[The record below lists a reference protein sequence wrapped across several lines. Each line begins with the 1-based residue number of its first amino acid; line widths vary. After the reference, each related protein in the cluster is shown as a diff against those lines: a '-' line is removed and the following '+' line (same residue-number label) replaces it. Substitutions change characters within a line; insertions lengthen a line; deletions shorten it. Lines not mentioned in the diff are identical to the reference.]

1 MDHPPDP
8 ARQFRHENNRLRH
21 ERNTECEERA
31 RLQRIVGYLDS
42 ERAQERDLA
51 AQHFNT
57 IAGLR
62 HRCAFLQGMREDFGR
77 QRQELQRELGKM
89 KEQQRKLSDKY
100 TARVE
105 ELQRERRLSREYGD
119 RLRGREE
126 RRAGRGLRTQLEDA
140 QAEIAR
146 LNQELRNEKRVSS
159 YLRERRDRE
168 RTAAETFHEQVL
180 RACFVYGNGMG
191 TRARRLAIEAGDP
204 QAEEGLWASDERDHG
219 PSSGEEDHRS
229 SSNDEWH
236 FPTGNGGAFIPPSD
250 STEDSEDLN
259 DDDSFPYPTNDPH
272 FASPFPASSPPFPT
286 WAPPF
291 SASAPFTTTDDERIK
306 TPVPNFAAFN
316 ADGQYVE
323 PPFPVFEV
331 FTASHSHAEPPLPE
345 SAAFNAD
352 NEHLA
357 PPQESQPVPDRPSR
371 VLYQQRLERLSEHL
385 RPHSHAPG
393 VNEEAAPDL
402 TPLRFV
408 PRSSDDTHN
417 LVHPRDGLAKVL
429 ERLGRLEEQ
438 GSNTVQC
445 LSRVEENLGHIMRI
459 VGGVAPAAQPS
470 SSALRESGS
479 RAEEEGKVVG
489 GRPQALECVVPH
501 ARVIAMQR
509 RADDPSISEARRLE
523 GASAPNVLTDQT
535 TSLHEQALAL
545 VAPSEESGPMIQRGG
560 EDRISSSNEATHHA
574 RAPTKPSSAPSEG
587 HPKGP
592 RPLPPTP
599 ARASAFLL
607 HQSSTSSSGSML
619 DSSHILQP
627 PRNIND
633 VVGRNK
639 WDPTSGIQRPF
650 EGSGPEVVGHG
661 VSHASVHPEGAHQDN
676 ASVAGDPTAV
686 NSSESMASCEPLT
699 AHEDDKHD
707 QSFFPFRLIAHENN
721 GALFILLEDVAAPV
735 VNAPSTTAGTLV
747 DNELKLTIALSEVIA
762 MSEKARAHAM
772 HPSDHTRPMMRL
784 SSRTRSR
791 LPSDTIC
798 LALATAGELQ
808 VMRSIVLDMPVE
820 VMIPSAATDQIAG
833 PVGSTASVDLF
844 SECVSYFGAAEN
856 ARAAEETR
864 LHGAQIAIQNA
875 WCRDY
880 FFPAAARVQ
889 HWIDNSEVD
898 EAHAAIALAY
908 SRNWI
913 TFEAHLRDT
922 SSSIDANALADRNI
936 ILAPLGLFWEKFYAL
951 YESCEDRSI
960 DESPFRIKELDP
972 ALLWRLHEWFEDRN
986 LQFQSMDD
994 MFTKRS
1000 SDESQGTSP
1009 ADQNDETDRE
1019 RCWNIFLASLARSL
1033 ASDTD
1038 GRLKVVRTSSDAMD
1052 CLYH

>member
-1 MDHPPDP
+1 MDHTPDP
-8 ARQFRHENNRLRH
+8 ASQFRHENIRLRH

-31 RLQRIVGYLDS
+31 RLQRIVGYLDA
-42 ERAQERDLA
+42 ERAQERELA
-51 AQHFNT
+51 EQHFNT

-62 HRCAFLQGMREDFGR
+62 HRCAFLEGVREDFGR
-77 QRQELQRELGKM
+77 ERQEFERELNKM
-89 KEQQRKLSDKY
+89 KEEHHKLTDKY
-100 TARVE
+100 IARVE

-180 RACFVYGNGMG
+180 RACFVYGSGIG

-204 QAEEGLWASDERDHG
+204 QAEEGLCASDERDHG

-272 FASPFPASSPPFPT
+272 FAYPFPASSPPFPT
-286 WAPPF
+286 SAPP
-291 SASAPFTTTDDERIK
+291 SSTAAPFTATDDERTR

-316 ADGQYVE
+316 ADCQYVE
-323 PPFPVFEV
+323 PPFPGPEAFA
-331 FTASHSHAEPPLPE
+331 ASHSHVEPPLPD
-345 SAAFNAD
+345 SAALNAD

-357 PPQESQPVPDRPSR
+357 PPQEHQPVPDRPSR
-371 VLYQQRLERLSEHL
+371 VLYQQRRGRLSERL
-385 RPHSHAPG
+385 RNLGHPQYQSQHARG

-402 TPLRFV
+402 SPLRFV
-408 PRSSDDTHN
+408 PPAVPRSSDNTHSP
-417 LVHPRDGLAKVL
+417 VHPRDGLAKVL

-438 GSNTVQC
+438 GNNTVQS

-459 VGGVAPAAQPS
+459 VGGVAPAAQSPP
-470 SSALRESGS
+470 SALREPVS
-479 RAEEEGKVVG
+479 RADEEEEVVG
-489 GRPQALECVVPH
+489 ERPRALECVVPD

-509 RADDPSISEARRLE
+509 HADDPSISEARRLE

-545 VAPSEESGPMIQRGG
+545 VRIGLAAAMMVSGSCTLAQPITK
-560 EDRISSSNEATHHA
+560 SSVA

-856 ARAAEETR
+856 QV
-864 LHGAQIAIQNA
+864 LG
-875 WCRDY
+875 
-880 FFPAAARVQ
+880 
-889 HWIDNSEVD
+889 
-898 EAHAAIALAY
+898 
-908 SRNWI
+908 NW
-913 TFEAHLRDT
+913 
-922 SSSIDANALADRNI
+922 SSKS
-936 ILAPLGLFWEKFYAL
+936 G
-951 YESCEDRSI
+951 
-960 DESPFRIKELDP
+960 
-972 ALLWRLHEWFEDRN
+972 
-986 LQFQSMDD
+986 
-994 MFTKRS
+994 
-1000 SDESQGTSP
+1000 
-1009 ADQNDETDRE
+1009 
-1019 RCWNIFLASLARSL
+1019 
-1033 ASDTD
+1033 
-1038 GRLKVVRTSSDAMD
+1038 
-1052 CLYH
+1052 

>member
-1 MDHPPDP
+1 MDQTPDP
-8 ARQFRHENNRLRH
+8 ASQFRHENIRLRH
-21 ERNTECEERA
+21 ERNAEREERA
-31 RLQRIVGYLDS
+31 RLQRIVGYLDA

-51 AQHFNT
+51 AQHFGT

-62 HRCAFLQGMREDFGR
+62 HRCAFLEGVREDFGR
-77 QRQELQRELGKM
+77 ERQEFERELNKM

-100 TARVE
+100 TARLE
-105 ELQRERRLSREYGD
+105 ELQRERRLSREYGE
-119 RLRGREE
+119 RTRAREE
-126 RRAGRGLRTQLEDA
+126 RRAGRELRTQLEDA

-159 YLRERRDRE
+159 ALRERRDRE
-168 RTAAETFHEQVL
+168 RAAAETFHEQVL
-180 RACFVYGNGMG
+180 RACFVYGSGIG

-250 STEDSEDLN
+250 STEDSEDLD
-259 DDDSFPYPTNDPH
+259 DDDSFPYTTNDPH

-438 GSNTVQC
+438 GSNTVQS

-479 RAEEEGKVVG
+479 RVDERRAAISDRPRVLERVV
-489 GRPQALECVVPH
+489 LD
-501 ARVIAMQR
+501 ARVITMQR
-509 RADDPSISEARRLE
+509 GADDNSI
-523 GASAPNVLTDQT
+523 
-535 TSLHEQALAL
+535 
-545 VAPSEESGPMIQRGG
+545 G
-560 EDRISSSNEATHHA
+560 EDRRLDETLSPAGLVDDASSPEERALAIVAPKVGVADSGMMIKRGDDDGMVKAGETTHHG
-574 RAPTKPSSAPSEG
+574 KPLASESTSTPFQV
-587 HPKGP
+587 HPRGP

-599 ARASAFLL
+599 ATPSSFIL
-607 HQSSTSSSGSML
+607 HQSPASSSVTML
-619 DSSHILQP
+619 DSPHIVQP
-627 PRNIND
+627 PRNID
-633 VVGRNK
+633 DIVERNK
-639 WDPTSGIQRPF
+639 SDTKSNVQKLY

-661 VSHASVHPEGAHQDN
+661 GNHAGVHPIEAHQDN
-676 ASVAGDPTAV
+676 ASVAGDSTAA
-686 NSSESMASCEPLT
+686 SSIEAMASRDLFT
-699 AHEDDKHD
+699 AHEYNKHD
-707 QSFFPFRLIAHENN
+707 QSFVPFRLFAHENN
-721 GALFILLEDVAAPV
+721 GALFILLEDVDGAV
-735 VNAPSTTAGTLV
+735 VNGSGSTTGTPV
-747 DNELKLTIALSEVIA
+747 DSELKLTIVLSEVIA
-762 MSEKARAHAM
+762 MSVRARGHAM
-772 HPSDHTRPMMRL
+772 PLGDHTRPILRL
-784 SSRTRSR
+784 SVRTRSR
-791 LPSDTIC
+791 LPADAIC
-798 LALATAGELQ
+798 RTLATAGELQ
-808 VMRSIVLDMPVE
+808 VMRSIVLDMPDE
-820 VMIPSAATDQIAG
+820 AMEASTATDHIAE
-833 PVGSTASVDLF
+833 PVGGTASVDLF
-844 SECVSYFGAAEN
+844 SEGVSYFGAAEN
-856 ARAAEETR
+856 
-864 LHGAQIAIQNA
+864 
-875 WCRDY
+875 
-880 FFPAAARVQ
+880 V
-889 HWIDNSEVD
+889 
-898 EAHAAIALAY
+898 
-908 SRNWI
+908 
-913 TFEAHLRDT
+913 
-922 SSSIDANALADRNI
+922 
-936 ILAPLGLFWEKFYAL
+936 PLPW
-951 YESCEDRSI
+951 
-960 DESPFRIKELDP
+960 
-972 ALLWRLHEWFEDRN
+972 
-986 LQFQSMDD
+986 
-994 MFTKRS
+994 RS
-1000 SDESQGTSP
+1000 SVDSQRRLGTSP
-1009 ADQNDETDRE
+1009 RAGV
-1019 RCWNIFLASLARSL
+1019 IGSMA
-1033 ASDTD
+1033 
-1038 GRLKVVRTSSDAMD
+1038 
-1052 CLYH
+1052 